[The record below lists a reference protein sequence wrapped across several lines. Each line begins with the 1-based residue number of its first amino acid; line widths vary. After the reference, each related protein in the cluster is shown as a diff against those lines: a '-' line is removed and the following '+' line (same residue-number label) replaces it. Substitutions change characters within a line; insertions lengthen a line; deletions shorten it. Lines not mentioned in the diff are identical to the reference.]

1 VKPLSESS
9 CYFTDSISMSETED
23 YLAFVEKSGASPE
36 QASVTEAK
44 ERLLVEWRNIC
55 RADRVA
61 HIG

>member
-1 VKPLSESS
+1 
-9 CYFTDSISMSETED
+9 MSETED
-23 YLAFVEKSGASPE
+23 YLPFAEKSGASPE